1 MKSFYA
7 AQQIINAVRENP
19 DTVEDWI
26 PEVTDEMRRNRLV
39 MEALVEI
46 NGWFIFI
53 AAPGLRND
61 PALIRLAIASNPVI
75 LEEGLPI
82 RVDGEKQF
90 LISCTHGVS
99 DFPIE
104 AGDFAVLGALRDIDP
119 EDAIASLVY

>member
-1 MKSFYA
+1 
-7 AQQIINAVRENP
+7 
-19 DTVEDWI
+19 
-26 PEVTDEMRRNRLV
+26 MRRNRLV
-39 MEALVEI
+39 MEALIEA

-53 AAPGLRND
+53 AAPALRND

-75 LEEGLPI
+75 LEESLPI

-90 LISCTHGVS
+90 LISCTHGVQ

-104 AGDFAVLGALRDIDP
+104 WGDFAVLGALRDIDP